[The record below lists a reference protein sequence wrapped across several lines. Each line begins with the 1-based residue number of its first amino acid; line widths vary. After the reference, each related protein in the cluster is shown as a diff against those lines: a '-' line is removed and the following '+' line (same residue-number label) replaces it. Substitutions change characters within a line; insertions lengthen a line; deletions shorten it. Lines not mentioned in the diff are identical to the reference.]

1 MKDRFKQIREYFGLS
16 QTQFAQKINRSPG
29 GIGSIE
35 TGRSSV
41 PDETIDSVCEAFGI
55 NRSWLVSGDGAMFA
69 PGKEKSKAD
78 KEGIGERI
86 RKVRKDTG
94 LTQEEFGKAIGCSV
108 TYIHFVES
116 GKNIP
121 SSDFLKKVCMSFCI
135 SYNWLLTGEGE
146 EKEDIKPMDDELIK
160 WVNEHPDVLH
170 RLRVES
176 GLE

>member
-16 QTQFAQKINRSPG
+16 QAQFAQKINRSPG

-35 TGRSSV
+35 TGRSRVS
-41 PDETIDSVCEAFGI
+41 DETMDSVCEAFGI
-55 NRSWLVSGDGAMFA
+55 NRSWLVSGEGAMFA

-121 SSDFLKKVCMSFCI
+121 SSDFLNKVCMNYGI

-146 EKEDIKPMDDELIK
+146 EKPDEAVVDEELIE
-160 WVNEHPDVLH
+160 WLNEHPDVVR
-170 RLRVES
+170 RLKVES
-176 GLE
+176 GVE